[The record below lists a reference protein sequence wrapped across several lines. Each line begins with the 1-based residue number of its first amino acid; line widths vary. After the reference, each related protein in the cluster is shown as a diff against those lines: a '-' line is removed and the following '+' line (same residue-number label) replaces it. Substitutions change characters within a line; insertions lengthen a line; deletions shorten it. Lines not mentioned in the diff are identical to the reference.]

1 MKNKV
6 FFILVYK
13 CKMFVSIVEKI
24 YNFLFILVTVRLIIF
39 FSNDCN
45 CYIFKKNK
53 KCILILFI
61 FLFFLN

>member
-39 FSNDCN
+39 LVM
-45 CYIFKKNK
+45 IV
-53 KCILILFI
+53 IVI
-61 FLFFLN
+61 FLRKIKNVF